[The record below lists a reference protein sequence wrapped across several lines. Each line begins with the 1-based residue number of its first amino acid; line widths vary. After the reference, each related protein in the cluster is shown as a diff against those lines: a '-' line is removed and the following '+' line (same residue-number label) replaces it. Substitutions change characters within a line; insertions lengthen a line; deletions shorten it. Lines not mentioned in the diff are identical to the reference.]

1 MIVEFTS
8 KTKNIVK
15 MLLAKN
21 KNGKKLLKLIS
32 AKT

>member
-21 KNGKKLLKLIS
+21 KNGKKI
-32 AKT
+32 TQIN